1 MHFYNFNVADFNN
14 STRHLT
20 LVERAL
26 YRDLIDMYYHNEQP
40 IDGSDMDKLARRLI
54 CQSESDR
61 QALEYVLDEFF
72 IKRGKRYH
80 HHRIDK
86 ELKNYRYK
94 NRNADVTQPEPPRTH
109 GVTSAVTPSNA
120 LCNVSRNAPCNAY
133 DDFETPMTPAERAH
147 KSRLKK
153 KGLIDDLANAGVD
166 TKDLNDK
173 TPMAEL
179 EALHKEYVT
188 SVTQTVTPSND
199 NCNASN
205 AKNAAITSNHK
216 PATNNQLNTL
226 NNNSAGETDVTNG
239 FDVEVWQPLLADI
252 QPLVTE
258 EAPAMSPM
266 TQVQFDKHLTKFRNL
281 RIEQAAKGNPVI
293 TEARCLDMFVDW
305 IKREYIYEQKS
316 KVTTVNAATGERTP
330 PADYSKIGRAP
341 VTNDSDLP
349 SVFHPS
355 HSKPVS
361 NSRVNPNQALVF
373 NGLLKP
379 ALPGMT
385 LEETDAYVRHEARL
399 HGETTDITYD
409 RLLNELQEAV

>member
-1 MHFYNFNVADFNN
+1 MHFYNFNIADFNN

-26 YRDLIDMYYHNEQP
+26 YRDLIDMYYHNEQA

-72 IKRGKRYH
+72 VKRGKRYH

-94 NRNADVTQPEPPRTH
+94 NRNADVTH
-109 GVTSAVTPSNA
+109 DVTSAVTPSNA
-120 LCNVSRNAPCNAY
+120 LCNVSRNASNVDRNAD

-179 EALHKEYVT
+179 EALHKEHVT

-199 NCNASN
+199 DCNASN
-205 AKNAAITSNHK
+205 AKNAAITSNQE
-216 PATNNQLNTL
+216 PVTNNQSNTL
-226 NNNSAGETDVTNG
+226 NNNSAGETEVTNG

-252 QPLVTE
+252 QPLVTAE
-258 EAPAMSPM
+258 TPAMPPM
-266 TQVQFDKHLTKFRNL
+266 TQAQFDKHLTKFRNL
-281 RIEQAAKGNPVI
+281 RIEQAAKGNPVV

-305 IKREYIYEQKS
+305 IKREYVYEQKS
-316 KVTTVNAATGERTP
+316 KVSTINAATGERTP

-355 HSKPVS
+355 HSKPVIQS
-361 NSRVNPNQALVF
+361 KFDPNKVLIF
-373 NGLLKP
+373 NGLPKP

-385 LEETDAYVRHEARL
+385 LDETDAYVKHEAKI

-409 RLLNELQEAV
+409 RLLNELKEAV